1 MPEQEVVV
9 TDESDDT
16 PTVVTPRSSDRTRR
30 CPACG
35 GSGVDE
41 AGNLCPVC
49 LGISSEV
56 WVER

>member
-1 MPEQEVVV
+1 M

-16 PTVVTPRSSDRTRR
+16 PTPVTPRSSDRIRR

-35 GSGVDE
+35 GNGVDE